1 MDDMVQEVVVRALSV
16 TAQEHLEPLQL
27 QQEQVEPVSHHP

>member
-1 MDDMVQEVVVRALSV
+1 MDDMVQVVVVQVLPV
-16 TAQEHLEPLQL
+16 TAQEHLERLQL